1 MGDDFTQERR
11 QQGQAVRGSEAQPS
25 QVEVSAKRGKYLESV
40 LGPQKVEQL
49 MSYRYLEEKKK
60 KEEFMQKG
68 VIGPMDVRIQETG
81 LGGFE
86 ISYDPKTFVAKIV
99 IRASVQFKDGIV
111 AIKGVGALANHKNLR
126 DTAKA
131 INREYQKRGDQSL
144 RTRKSISRT
153 RSNPINGSRT
163 IRHCI

>member
-11 QQGQAVRGSEAQPS
+11 QQGQAVRGGEAQPS

-68 VIGPMDVRIQETG
+68 VIGPMMCG
-81 LGGFE
+81 L
-86 ISYDPKTFVAKIV
+86 
-99 IRASVQFKDGIV
+99 
-111 AIKGVGALANHKNLR
+111 
-126 DTAKA
+126 
-131 INREYQKRGDQSL
+131 
-144 RTRKSISRT
+144 
-153 RSNPINGSRT
+153 
-163 IRHCI
+163 